1 MDNPWNQVE
10 YGQAEMPD
18 GRLLLIERERAPRM
32 SRRGQIIFDIG
43 FVLVAICLPPLISQ
57 VIPAFTFAGLWSF
70 IPSMIV
76 YVALTIFVFTKASS
90 WASSPPDDPAGYKIV
105 GMDLSTDELID
116 IARGTTAADLVQRSV
131 H

>member
-1 MDNPWNQVE
+1 MHNPRNQLE
-10 YGQAEMPD
+10 YGQAVMPD

-32 SRRGQIIFDIG
+32 SRRGQIIFETG
-43 FVLVAICLPPLISQ
+43 FVIAALCLPPLIGQ
-57 VIPAFTFAGLWSF
+57 IIPVFTFAGLWSF

-76 YVALTIFVFTKASS
+76 YAALVVFAHSKALS
-90 WASSPPDDPAGYKIV
+90 WASSPPDDPAGCKVV
-105 GMDLSTDELID
+105 GMDLSADELSD